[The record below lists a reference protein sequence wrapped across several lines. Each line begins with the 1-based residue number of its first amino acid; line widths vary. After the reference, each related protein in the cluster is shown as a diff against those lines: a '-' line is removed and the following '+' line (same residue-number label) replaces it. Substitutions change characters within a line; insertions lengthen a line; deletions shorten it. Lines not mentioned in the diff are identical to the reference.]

1 MRVCTGGTHYLAGTS
16 VTTRKLYTC
25 HPIYKV
31 LRAIPS
37 DPSNPQQLTR
47 AARDARES
55 FGACNLP
62 LEAFF
67 VREEVVQIVVSYSY
81 TSIEDPGGW

>member
-1 MRVCTGGTHYLAGTS
+1 MYRRNALSCWNKRDHTQV
-16 VTTRKLYTC
+16 
-25 HPIYKV
+25 IYM
-31 LRAIPS
+31 PS
-37 DPSNPQQLTR
+37 YIQSAQSNPQQLTR

>member
-1 MRVCTGGTHYLAGTS
+1 MYSRNALFCWNKRGHTQV
-16 VTTRKLYTC
+16 LYM
-25 HPIYKV
+25 
-31 LRAIPS
+31 PS
-37 DPSNPQQLTR
+37 YIQSARSNPQQLTR
-47 AARDARES
+47 AVRDARES

-67 VREEVVQIVVSYSY
+67 VREAAVQIVVSDGY